1 MKSCLIAWRRI
12 TLTISSIQIKKAQN
26 VHFSGIQSFFFH
38 FIIDSMR
45 TDSIIPPHLLRQD
58 NKQDGRLAQ
67 LGEHRPYKARVT
79 GSSPVASTTFF
90 ESVLRES
97 LVQQLRCDNF
107 VTNHSRHPPL
117 FASNLIYRTLSSVG
131 RASPLQ
137 GEGHW
142 FKPSS
147 VHHFF
152 LIKFP

>member
-107 VTNHSRHPPL
+107 VTITSL
-117 FASNLIYRTLSSVG
+117 GTTAD
-131 RASPLQ
+131 
-137 GEGHW
+137 
-142 FKPSS
+142 
-147 VHHFF
+147 VHHFSKK
-152 LIKFP
+152 IHFPCPLAVFHAVHRNL

>member
-79 GSSPVASTTFF
+79 GSSPVATTIFYLHDLYRF
-90 ESVLRES
+90 YLLISSHCSCKCRSGVIKRGESVPNMCRKRGKSE
-97 LVQQLRCDNF
+97 
-107 VTNHSRHPPL
+107 
-117 FASNLIYRTLSSVG
+117 
-131 RASPLQ
+131 
-137 GEGHW
+137 
-142 FKPSS
+142 
-147 VHHFF
+147 HHY
-152 LIKFP
+152 LYIP